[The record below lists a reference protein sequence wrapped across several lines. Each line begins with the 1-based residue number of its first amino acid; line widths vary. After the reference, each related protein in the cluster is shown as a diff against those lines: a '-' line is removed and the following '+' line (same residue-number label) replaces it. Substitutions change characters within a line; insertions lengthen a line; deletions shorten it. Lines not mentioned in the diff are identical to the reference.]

1 MFLLFKENKIVNI
14 HEIIKILI
22 FVVCLFFSSCRS
34 DTQSLVV
41 IDDFLNAGKLDSA
54 KIELNKINYSELSDE
69 ECAYYDLLRVKSSYL
84 SYQQIESDTLIN
96 YSCSYYH
103 KTKNLPK
110 LSESLYYKGVLD
122 YERGDISNAFLNLK
136 KAEDFSKEIPDIN
149 IKHKIVE
156 KLTDLNLRENEYKLA
171 LEYGLQNLKISSLTQ
186 NNDWLAY
193 SYIFLAQAYRGLSNK
208 KKFEEYLKKS
218 MVYINAVPK
227 AYRADFY
234 VYIAGTML
242 PSQLEEAEEYV
253 NIASKLSDNE
263 TIYGMKAQIAFIKG
277 DYEQADSLWKCAL
290 CSNALDYNLSTLE
303 MITNMYA
310 VNHEY
315 EKAYKAS
322 LKKDSVNTLIN
333 KKRLSDNALEVQKK
347 YDFELQVLRFR
358 EKLNIT
364 IFVLIAIVLCTI
376 SLFVYSRY
384 KANKATK
391 DALENQMLINIYSK
405 QLSQMKDSSK
415 EKASEID
422 NLQNKISELNKKQS
436 SILYEGKKL
445 YDEIIGGGTVV
456 LWGKNEFNHFIE
468 YFKLIDLPFVV
479 QLETEYMELSPRY
492 KFFSIL
498 THMGKSDDEI
508 ERIMGISYNTIRS
521 TRTRIKMKKKCI

>member
-1 MFLLFKENKIVNI
+1 
-14 HEIIKILI
+14 
-22 FVVCLFFSSCRS
+22 
-34 DTQSLVV
+34 
-41 IDDFLNAGKLDSA
+41 
-54 KIELNKINYSELSDE
+54 
-69 ECAYYDLLRVKSSYL
+69 
-84 SYQQIESDTLIN
+84 
-96 YSCSYYH
+96 
-103 KTKNLPK
+103 
-110 LSESLYYKGVLD
+110 
-122 YERGDISNAFLNLK
+122 
-136 KAEDFSKEIPDIN
+136 
-149 IKHKIVE
+149 
-156 KLTDLNLRENEYKLA
+156 
-171 LEYGLQNLKISSLTQ
+171 
-186 NNDWLAY
+186 
-193 SYIFLAQAYRGLSNK
+193 
-208 KKFEEYLKKS
+208 
-218 MVYINAVPK
+218 
-227 AYRADFY
+227 
-234 VYIAGTML
+234 ML